1 MTTKRAKR
9 STDASVVTLDLV
21 PDGGDRLPPQMKEI
35 LFCLDDNGGEQTI
48 GDLMVLLEK
57 VLSTKQSAKK
67 VWKYYKK
74 RMVEDNW
81 ITIK

>member
-1 MTTKRAKR
+1 
-9 STDASVVTLDLV
+9 
-21 PDGGDRLPPQMKEI
+21 
-35 LFCLDDNGGEQTI
+35 
-48 GDLMVLLEK
+48 